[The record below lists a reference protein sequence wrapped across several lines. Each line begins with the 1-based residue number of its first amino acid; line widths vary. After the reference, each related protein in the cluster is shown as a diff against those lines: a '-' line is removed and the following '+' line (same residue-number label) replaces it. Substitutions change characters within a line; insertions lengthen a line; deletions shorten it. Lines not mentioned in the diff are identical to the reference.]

1 MEVPRLGSIAYYVEQ
16 LVPVTTWLSA
26 LLPLLS
32 AFLHQPFHMIYL
44 FSLGAI
50 QVLRNAVG
58 GGRVSY
64 SPEKCYEEDVRFKFI
79 SVTRG

>member
-16 LVPVTTWLSA
+16 LLPVTRRLSA

-32 AFLHQPFHMIYL
+32 VFPHQPPCMIYI

-64 SPEKCYEEDVRFKFI
+64 SPE
-79 SVTRG
+79 